1 MWLSDFLTTINPFTY
16 RKEHQQIMTALEDL
30 SSRVTQLN
38 DAITAE
44 TEQQRAKVA
53 ELQSEIDALKV
64 QGADTAAIQA
74 IADQLGESIDR
85 VKAIVPDAPAETATE
100 QPT

>member
-1 MWLSDFLTTINPFTY
+1 MWLADLLSTINPFTY
-16 RKEHQQIMTALEDL
+16 RKEHHQIMTAIEDL

-44 TEQQRAKVA
+44 TEQQRSKVA
-53 ELQSEIDALKV
+53 ELQAEIDALKAA
-64 QGADTAAIQA
+64 GADTAAIQA

-85 VKAIVPDAPAETATE
+85 VKAIVPDAPPETPAG
-100 QPT
+100 

>member
-16 RKEHQQIMTALEDL
+16 RKEHREIMTALENLGD
-30 SSRVTQLN
+30 RITQLN
-38 DAITAE
+38 NAITAE

-53 ELQSEIDALKV
+53 QLQAEIDALKAA
-64 QGADTAAIQA
+64 GADTAGIQA

-85 VKAIVPDAPAETATE
+85 VKAIVPDDAPQTNEA
-100 QPT
+100 